1 MAVLQIGDGGPA
13 VRKLQRALDKA
24 GFPPGLADGEFGAG
38 TEAAL
43 VAFQHSAGLLP
54 DGIAGPRTLRA
65 LGLARSDQL
74 PSALDRF
81 SLQVVAQMFPSTPL
95 APIRAHL
102 PAVLKAMDDAG
113 LPDRVMLLAA
123 LATIRA
129 ESAGFVPIDEGPSR
143 FNTSPRGHGFD
154 LYDHR
159 ADLGN
164 TGAPDGERYKGRGFV
179 QLTGRHNYTVYAE
192 RLGEPL
198 VDEPQRANE
207 PAVAAALL
215 ATFLKDRELQIKSA
229 LIDGD
234 LRTARRAVNG
244 GAHGLEAFA
253 DAYRIGD
260 MLTDDDDV
268 D

>member
-1 MAVLQIGDGGPA
+1 MAVLQIGDGGPS
-13 VRKLQRALDKA
+13 VRKLQQALAKA

-65 LGLARSDQL
+65 LGLARSDEL
-74 PSALDRF
+74 ASAVDRF
-81 SLQVVAQMFPSTPL
+81 SLQVVAQMFPATPL
-95 APIRAHL
+95 GPIRTHL
-102 PAVLKAMDDAG
+102 PVVLQAMVDAG
-113 LPDRVMLLAA
+113 MPDRLMLLAA

-129 ESAGFVPIDEGPSR
+129 ETAGFVPIDEGASR
-143 FNTSPRGHGFD
+143 FNSSPRGHAFD

-164 TGAPDGERYKGRGFV
+164 HGAPDGERFKGRGFI

-192 RLGEPL
+192 RTGEPL
-198 VDEPQRANE
+198 VAQPERANE

-215 ATFLKDRELQIKSA
+215 ALFLKDRELQIKSA
-229 LIDGD
+229 LIEGD

-244 GAHGLEAFA
+244 GSHGLEAYS

-260 MLTDDDDV
+260 MLTDDDEP
-268 D
+268 